1 MQELL
6 EHIDVEPEH
15 TAEASVIFLHGLG
28 ADGHDLEP
36 IIKELDLPDDLQIRY
51 IFPHAPKRPITI
63 NGGEEMRGWY
73 DFIPHSESEG
83 SEDIKAS
90 SNSIYEF
97 IRREMNRGISSQ
109 KILLAGF
116 SQGGVIALY
125 AALRFE
131 HRLAGVLA
139 LSTYLYDAATT
150 EIEQSDANLAIPIML
165 AHGQYDAMIPVMR
178 AATARENLIR
188 LGYDVRW
195 FDYPMEHQICLEEV
209 QEMSR
214 FITETLG

>member
-1 MQELL
+1 MLN
-6 EHIDVEPEH
+6 PEH

-63 NGGEEMRGWY
+63 NGGEEMRAWY

-97 IRREMNRGISSQ
+97 IRREMN
-109 KILLAGF
+109 LW
-116 SQGGVIALY
+116 
-125 AALRFE
+125 
-131 HRLAGVLA
+131 
-139 LSTYLYDAATT
+139 
-150 EIEQSDANLAIPIML
+150 
-165 AHGQYDAMIPVMR
+165 
-178 AATARENLIR
+178 NLIAKNSAGR
-188 LGYDVRW
+188 ILPGWRYRT
-195 FDYPMEHQICLEEV
+195 ICG
-209 QEMSR
+209 
-214 FITETLG
+214 IAI

>member
-36 IIKELDLPDDLQIRY
+36 VIKELDLPDDLQIRY
-51 IFPHAPKRPITI
+51 IFPHAPMRAITI

-109 KILLAGF
+109 KFCWQDSPRVELSHYMRHCDLNI
-116 SQGGVIALY
+116 
-125 AALRFE
+125 
-131 HRLAGVLA
+131 VLQA
-139 LSTYLYDAATT
+139 
-150 EIEQSDANLAIPIML
+150 
-165 AHGQYDAMIPVMR
+165 
-178 AATARENLIR
+178 
-188 LGYDVRW
+188 
-195 FDYPMEHQICLEEV
+195 CLP
-209 QEMSR
+209 
-214 FITETLG
+214 

>member
-1 MQELL
+1 MHELL
-6 EHIDVEPEH
+6 EHIEVEPEH
-15 TAEASVIFLHGLG
+15 DAVASVIFLHGLG

-36 IIKELDLPDDLQIRY
+36 VIKELDLPDDLQIRY

-83 SEDIKAS
+83 SEDIKTS

-109 KILLAGF
+109 RILLAGF

-139 LSTYLYDAATT
+139 LSTYLYDVATT
-150 EIEQSDANLAIPIML
+150 EIEQSDANLAIPVML

-178 AATARENLIR
+178 AATSRENLIR